1 MKRRAI
7 KVKKKPA
14 TSIELSQPRRV
25 WFAAGDAL
33 QRDGREHLRCQRLFA
48 GVTIDLGR
56 LGWRCKTGRH
66 WRVARA
72 AAEPTSKRTAKDD
85 EHCAPQHAPAP
96 PRFPR
101 RWPQPVGPGETL
113 PARTGL
119 ASAKSVHNPLAPKVP
134 RRKCRKTRAGRS
146 VRPDHPQNWGA
157 PALTGLCAPPHYTLN
172 LT

>member
-56 LGWRCKTGRH
+56 LGWRCKTGRN
-66 WRVARA
+66 WRVAGA
-72 AAEPTSKRTAKDD
+72 AAEPTGKRTAKDD

-96 PRFPR
+96 SISPAMAAARRPRRNLTRPHR
-101 RWPQPVGPGETL
+101 AGKRKKRSQSTCPESASARKCRNDARWPQRSPRP
-113 PARTGL
+113 
-119 ASAKSVHNPLAPKVP
+119 SAKLGP
-134 RRKCRKTRAGRS
+134 R
-146 VRPDHPQNWGA
+146 
-157 PALTGLCAPPHYTLN
+157 
-172 LT
+172 